1 MYYQLESEKVVAHIK
16 ESFMA
21 DLKKLTVD
29 VLKCP
34 RIALDELRSYAGK
47 ANHVATL
54 VYYWRPFLDQVW
66 AALCESKPSNAPAGY
81 VWVKQVRSS
90 LSWVLAFFE

>member
-1 MYYQLESEKVVAHIK
+1 
-16 ESFMA
+16 MA
-21 DLKKLTVD
+21 DLEKLTVD

-34 RIALDELRSYAGK
+34 RITLDELRSYAGK

-66 AALCESKPSNAPAGY
+66 AAPLR
-81 VWVKQVRSS
+81 VKAIERASRIRMGKASEIVTE
-90 LSWVLAFFE
+90 LDPCFLE